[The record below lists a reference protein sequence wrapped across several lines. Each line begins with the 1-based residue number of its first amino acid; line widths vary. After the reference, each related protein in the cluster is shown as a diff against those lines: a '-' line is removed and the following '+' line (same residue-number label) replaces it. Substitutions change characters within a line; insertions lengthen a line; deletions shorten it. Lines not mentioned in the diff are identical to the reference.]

1 MSAFWKEFR
10 SLAGNDDHDRSRSMI
25 AIIMM
30 IDDRSMIVFGA
41 GVSWDLFFGAYH
53 FCSIKTVDLATNWC
67 CRHHRRPRRECCQ
80 PLTRVLPTL
89 MRVLPTNFFFQKFFC
104 PKFFFL
110 EIVVTRKKIFFGK
123 KIGWQQPCR
132 RECCQPLTRL
142 LPTNWKKNFA
152 TIFFACSRAHV
163 VDDAITLP
171 ILWNF
176 HILNCLGWMEFCE

>member
-1 MSAFWKEFR
+1 MASAIFTHRIPF
-10 SLAGNDDHDRSRSMI
+10 SLNNSKCENSVKWATWSRRRRREHVV
-25 AIIMM
+25 
-30 IDDRSMIVFGA
+30 DQTEKA

-89 MRVLPTNFFFQKFFC
+89 TRVLPTNFFCQKFFC

-123 KIGWQQPCR
+123 KIGWQHSRR
-132 RECCQPLTRL
+132 RECCQPLTRV
-142 LPTNWKKNFA
+142 LPTNFFGEKCFCHK
-152 TIFFACSRAHV
+152 IFFYCCHEKKIV
-163 VDDAITLP
+163 TPLT
-171 ILWNF
+171 
-176 HILNCLGWMEFCE
+176 